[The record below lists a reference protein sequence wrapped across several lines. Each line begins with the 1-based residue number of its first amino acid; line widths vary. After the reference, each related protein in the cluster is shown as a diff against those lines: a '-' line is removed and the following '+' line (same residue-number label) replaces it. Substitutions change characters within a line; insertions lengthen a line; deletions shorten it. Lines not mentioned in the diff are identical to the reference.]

1 MPGSDE
7 SIAFR
12 LLAVLFFSYET
23 QRRAIWLSYGVV
35 GTSYLLNS

>member
-7 SIAFR
+7 SSAFR
-12 LLAVLFFSYET
+12 LLAFLYFSYET

-35 GTSYLLNS
+35 GTSYPLDS